1 MQAYGKSKLVYIITG
16 ITGHLG
22 NTVVRCLRGCGEKII
37 GLLLP
42 GEKNPFPD
50 VEAVYGDVTEKDSL
64 RELFAYA
71 KDSIVIHCAGKVSIS
86 SFDGLE
92 MWNTNV
98 AGTRNMVNL
107 SMEYGVRKFIYV
119 SSVHAIPEKPDGLEI
134 SEITDFCPENVVGD
148 YAKTKSAATA
158 YVLEAFQKGLPACV
172 VHPSGI
178 IGPYDPGLGQMSA
191 VLQLYLKKRL
201 PVGVDGGYDFVDV
214 RDVAKGIV
222 SCCENGKAGEC
233 YILSGHYYSIK
244 TFLELAAKEV
254 SRQAPRMYE
263 AYADSYFFNANSKQ
277 APQVVDKNVQPILDQ
292 SEVYSGCYGRISVNF
307 YGFST
312 NGNKG
317 IAAGLGN
324 IQKLRDGESLGG
336 RTNAEDDFDAV
347 EVDDEEDFL
356 G

>member
-1 MQAYGKSKLVYIITG
+1 MQAYRKSKLNYIVTG

-22 NTVVRCLRGCGEKII
+22 NTVVRCLRRRGENII

-42 GEKNPFPD
+42 DEKSPFPD
-50 VEAVYGDVTEKDSL
+50 IDIVYGDITEKDSL

-98 AGTRNMVNL
+98 VGTHNMVDL
-107 SMEYGVRKFIYV
+107 AMEYGVRKFIYV
-119 SSVHAIPEKPDGLEI
+119 SSVHAIPEKPNGLGI
-134 SEITDFCPENVVGD
+134 SEITDFRPENVVGD
-148 YAKTKSAATA
+148 YAKTKSSATA
-158 YVLEAFQKGLPACV
+158 YVLEAFLKGLPACI

-178 IGPYDPGLGQMSA
+178 IGPYDPGWGQMSA

-201 PVGVDGGYDFVDV
+201 PIGVDGGYDFVDV

-233 YILSGHYYSIK
+233 YILSGHYYSVK

-254 SRQAPRMYE
+254 SGQAPRLYLPLKP
-263 AYADSYFFNANSKQ
+263 ADSLAALWEKISHKFGKTSVFTPYSLYTLGSNSNFTHKK
-277 APQVVDKNVQPILDQ
+277 AS
-292 SEVYSGCYGRISVNF
+292 SELHYTV
-307 YGFST
+307 
-312 NGNKG
+312 
-317 IAAGLGN
+317 
-324 IQKLRDGESLGG
+324 RD
-336 RTNAEDDFDAV
+336 R
-347 EVDDEEDFL
+347 EETVRDMVRWTL
-356 G
+356 MKMKYTV